1 MKKVILI
8 LLSIAISFLSLGAQS
23 EEGERT
29 VVTLSKPG
37 QAVQLNANLLNGSIK
52 VTGYN
57 GKEVIVSAVPRGKVF
72 KGDNHISE
80 AVDTAMKKAG
90 EVLEDLDVD
99 METKEGSRKTK
110 VKKDRQ
116 GMKRIGGTS
125 GAGLVIREKNN
136 VVDVEIES
144 IWASVDLDIKVPS
157 NTSVK
162 LEAVNGGALIVN
174 GLSGRHE
181 LQHVNGKII
190 MSDISGSVLAA
201 TTNGD
206 VTIAFKQIDPKE
218 EMSFSSFNGDV
229 DVTFPAAL
237 KAEVVFSTER
247 GEIYSDFEVD
257 SRSVT
262 DKKVSDRRSTGGRF
276 EVRFDKA
283 IHGQINGGGQK
294 ISFKTFNGDILIRKN
309 K

>member
-125 GAGLVIREKNN
+125 GAGLVIREKTN